1 VSIVTAYQ
9 ILSYGATNG
18 YQGSRCQIQLMNELA
33 VLGWVRFHEPSMPF
47 AEDSQSGGVIVM
59 NLPSEMFESVV
70 GMLRNAKSLEFSFA
84 SGRAFLGSLVEQA
97 GEGALAWP
105 PTDLPLSRL
114 PFPYESRPY
123 NFFTTCK
130 TDPMEWSASM
140 QELTAYPPALMS
152 SEGGYQ
158 CTVENPFQWGAVK
171 GLADAIYGDHTM
183 QNIGQILD
191 LGLATP
197 GQLTQRFTDLSA
209 YLAQYGSTIKPA
221 VYADLGTEIFGD
233 PVTRTGFWNF
243 YDHWKD
249 YAAPTGPFDLGLRP
263 PDPTTWL
270 RKWYDPNATSVCQ
283 YPPAQWASKCSD
295 FTPEELQNFAGLSFA
310 YSPKKPL
317 YGSHY
322 RYSVCL
328 NTEGWSFFW
337 KQIIQWI
344 AKVGFR
350 VAFLDNTLFQ
360 NCWNDECQN
369 GYRAWLATRFTQAEI
384 DRLFTVTT
392 SLLTD
397 HSFELFWLQDAN
409 GVWQT
414 PYSSATSGVLSPD
427 LDSYGGLY
435 SARLDGPGEL
445 WLQSYPAAPPG
456 KARHYSLTIHYK
468 TIGNIT
474 AELRVRQVEA
484 DNEAVIVAL
493 TPSAAWATHTES
505 FQVPDVRIRVHFVVG
520 GSGSLLVD
528 ELWLSEVVDQ
538 NGTEIIEPPT
548 YKTELASG
556 EDIWNFPGLV
566 RFWATSA
573 YWDSVIDDKVSYLR
587 KQARLVDPEFQIFT
601 NSYVPR
607 RGSDYFMIE
616 RYALS
621 SESIR
626 QDAGFPPGL
635 YLPGPPGD
643 PPKTLGQDPNT
654 GAPRPVTSEVLCT
667 NIFDYKYTWS
677 YRFSDFFSYVV
688 HHPGSEPSYIHNV
701 DSVMLLHTEAVAFGG
716 GAGVDSQL
724 LAYFPDAVARQPL
737 REVGRQF
744 FEFISQHQD
753 LYDGLR
759 SYAEAGIVFHDV
771 GREILEPHP
780 EQQQE
785 IFDLAKGLGARGVL
799 WGVLNEK
806 TVTPM
811 NISRF
816 KVIIYHKVERIS
828 EAEALALRSFMHN
841 GGMVIASGS
850 KPGYIKNGNFFKF
863 SVGMFD
869 EFFRLRAANPNSA
882 WPPFPLSGIKIQNLN
897 FGQGLFMDVPDG
909 SLDVAQ
915 VVGSIESHLAQV
927 GQSRSLGVITNL
939 PAPALERMRVA
950 AWESHRKMVMHF
962 VNYNVPLGKENAG
975 QVQSL
980 QNIEVT
986 VKLPGRWRPS
996 GVHLYTPEQ
1005 TGFSGVVP
1013 LVTMGGGIVR
1023 FTIPLLHIYEVA
1035 LLS

>member
-1 VSIVTAYQ
+1 MTVVTAYQ
-9 ILSYGATNG
+9 ILSYGAASG
-18 YQGSRCQIQLMNELA
+18 YQGSRGQIQLMNGST
-33 VLGWVRFHEPSMPF
+33 VLGWVHFHEPGMPF
-47 AEDSQSGGVIVM
+47 PADSQSAEKIVM
-59 NLPSEMFESVV
+59 NLPAAMFESVV
-70 GMLRNAKSLEFSFA
+70 DTLRNGKPIEFYFA
-84 SGRAFLGSLVEQA
+84 SGQAFLGSSREQV
-97 GEGALAWP
+97 GEGETAWP
-105 PTDLPLSRL
+105 PTDIPLSRS
-114 PFPYESRPY
+114 PFPYEWRPY
-123 NFFTTCK
+123 NYFTTWRN
-130 TDPMEWSASM
+130 DPSEFAASM

-152 SEGGYQ
+152 SEGGFQ
-158 CTVENPFQWGAVK
+158 CNAENPFQWGAVK
-171 GLADAIYGDHTM
+171 GLADAIYGDFTM

-191 LGLATP
+191 LGWATP
-197 GQLTQRFTDLSA
+197 GQLTQRFADLAA

-221 VYADLGTEIFGD
+221 VYADLGTALFGNH
-233 PVTRTGFWNF
+233 VTRTGFWNF

-283 YPPAQWASKCSD
+283 YPPSQWASKCSD
-295 FTPEELQNFAGLSFA
+295 FTTEELQNFAGLNFS

-350 VAFLDNTLFQ
+350 VAFFDNTLFQ

-397 HSFELFWLQDAN
+397 HSFELFWYQDAN

-456 KARHYSLTIHYK
+456 EARHYSLTIHYK
-468 TIGNIT
+468 TIGNIS
-474 AELRVRQVEA
+474 AELRVRQGEA
-484 DNEAVIVAL
+484 DNDAVIVAL
-493 TPSAAWATHTES
+493 TPSAAWAAHTES
-505 FQVPDVRIRVHFVVG
+505 FQVLDVRIRVHFVVG
-520 GSGSLLVD
+520 GAGSLLVD

-538 NGTEIIEPPT
+538 NGTEIIEHPT
-548 YKTELASG
+548 YKTGLASG

-566 RFWATSA
+566 RSWASTA
-573 YWDSVIDDKVSYLR
+573 YWESVLDDKVSYLR
-587 KQARLVDPEFQIFT
+587 QQARLINPEFQIYT
-601 NSYVPR
+601 NSYMAR

-616 RYALS
+616 GQALG
-621 SESIR
+621 SETSR
-626 QDAGFPPGL
+626 QDAGPPPGL
-635 YLPGPPGD
+635 YLPALPGD
-643 PPKTLGQDPNT
+643 PPRTLRSD
-654 GAPRPVTSEVLCT
+654 PVTSEVLCT

-677 YRFSDFFSYVV
+677 HRFPDFFSYVV
-688 HHPGSEPSYIHNV
+688 HEPVGVGSYYIHNV
-701 DSVMLLHTEAVAFGG
+701 DSAMLFHAEAAAFGG
-716 GAGVDSQL
+716 GAGVNLQL
-724 LAYFPDAVARQPL
+724 LNYFPDVAARQPL
-737 REVGRQF
+737 RDVGGRF
-744 FEFISQHQD
+744 FDFLSQHYD
-753 LYDGLR
+753 LYEGLR
-759 SYAEAGIVFHDV
+759 SYAEVGIVFHDV
-771 GREILEPHP
+771 DREILASHLEHH
-780 EQQQE
+780 QE
-785 IFDLAKGLGARGVL
+785 IFDLANGLGARGVL
-799 WGVLNEK
+799 WDVLNEK
-806 TVTPM
+806 TVTPI

-828 EAEALALRSFMHN
+828 EAEALALESFMKI

-850 KPGYIKNGNFFKF
+850 KPGYSDQYGIFYKF
-863 SVGMFD
+863 AVGMFD
-869 EFFRLRAANPNSA
+869 ELFRLRAVNPNSA
-882 WPPFPLSGIKIQNLN
+882 WPPIPLSGTNIQTLN
-897 FGQGLFMDVPDG
+897 VGQGLFMDVPDG
-909 SLDVAQ
+909 SLDVVQ
-915 VVGSIESHLAQV
+915 VVGWIENHLAQV
-927 GQSRSLGVITNL
+927 GPQRPLGTITNL
-939 PAPALERMRVA
+939 PTEALQRMRVA
-950 AWESHRKMVMHF
+950 AWEGHRQMVMHF

-986 VKLPGRWRPS
+986 VKLPGTWRPS

-1005 TGFSGVVP
+1005 TGFTGLVP
-1013 LVTMGGGIVR
+1013 LVTMGNGIVR
-1023 FTIPLLHIYEVA
+1023 FIIPSLHIYEVA